1 MINNYYLSN
10 YSSDFTNPV
19 TVNNIQ
25 NINYEFSNQLEELR
39 IQMIIEI
46 NNIRNNSQ
54 NLIQK
59 IEKNLKDN
67 SNYEKNFFINI
78 DDNNKL

>member
-1 MINNYYLSN
+1 
-10 YSSDFTNPV
+10 
-19 TVNNIQ
+19 
-25 NINYEFSNQLEELR
+25 
-39 IQMIIEI
+39 MIIEI

-67 SNYEKNFFINI
+67 SNYEKNFFFNI

>member
-1 MINNYYLSN
+1 
-10 YSSDFTNPV
+10 
-19 TVNNIQ
+19 
-25 NINYEFSNQLEELR
+25 
-39 IQMIIEI
+39 MIIEI
-46 NNIRNNSQ
+46 NNIRNNSH

>member
-1 MINNYYLSN
+1 
-10 YSSDFTNPV
+10 
-19 TVNNIQ
+19 
-25 NINYEFSNQLEELR
+25 
-39 IQMIIEI
+39 MIIEI